1 MKVLPQFHCI
11 YFVLLGIFTLQACH
25 NQPADSKH
33 SSATMTSPQQWL
45 VNMNDAQ
52 AQSVKDQKPILVYF
66 TSNDTCGQCKQLEAD
81 VFSTPMFKEWAEKK
95 VVLFKVDFSTLEQL
109 PAGSQEQNTAMA
121 RSLKVSTY
129 PTFWIL
135 SVSHEAEN
143 GRFKVKPIGYT
154 GYQPSPEKLIG
165 VLQNFVRR

>member
-1 MKVLPQFHCI
+1 
-11 YFVLLGIFTLQACH
+11 
-25 NQPADSKH
+25 
-33 SSATMTSPQQWL
+33 MTSPQQWL

-154 GYQPSPEKLIG
+154 GYQPSSEKLIG